1 MVFCY
6 ICNGDA
12 SQSGTIC
19 TLCNLLIDVKCHG
32 GTIGDGYVVCRNCC
46 GVTSPNSFIEKD
58 KIVANAFQQFT
69 KSLIEEVASS
79 RALKLIFSGERYSY
93 RHNLFKKG
101 GAAKKT
107 MSDVPLL
114 DLLSE
119 KQADIL
125 SAAMGKNFQFKFN
138 NYVYKVLMPEAIIQM
153 FAKVQGWS
161 QIYSEVFLNT
171 YINERDKKEDIVET
185 SFSSDQCSE
194 SDCED
199 SFQNMIETQRKEAEL
214 KKVENLKRW
223 SEYLKPST
231 SGKSILAKDVWKM
244 VNNQK
249 DDSIQCNRKLKR
261 SFVET
266 NETLSSLRNTDK
278 GFQSDIISGLEEE
291 IEILQSK
298 LKKAERAAEREY
310 MSDSSNQ
317 SLINTNKTIKITQ
330 KKDFQNLF
338 KKRKDEQNRKKVRA
352 CLEKYVGSSETVKS
366 RNAKNNCRVFDIICP
381 DCEVKQT
388 RLSNHLISKHQFSK
402 DDASLKESE
411 LRVLFLW
418 AQKNKHGVAKPL
430 PCLLCFKWHLRLDS
444 HLRNKHKM
452 NKDQIVKVTSEAR
465 QKYWLFDCINQSSS
479 CTQLDRNIEK
489 ELKSTENTNS
499 EKYQSFL
506 TYTPIGAK
514 RISKEKMIEW
524 DIQNENFSLCYENAS
539 DLLDGFKSEL
549 SKRHPISRALAYRN
563 HVESIW
569 FVIDGQMNIY
579 PKSAFSNVLLVEDI
593 YHNPS
598 VTQVN
603 NGGNEASSLRVKFV
617 ALRLFLKFSLRR
629 HVFIGLKREDINNL
643 REYMEEWN
651 SDLTKPIA
659 QRKTDIRKIK
669 LKRLM
674 TPSHMIKY
682 GRSVHVQG
690 IIKSLNKKINCND
703 NKLKLTKRFSQ
714 QVRDYLIANIC
725 IMNGLRASNIIELR
739 TQDVFDATTN
749 PEYPGYKVFVNSTYK
764 TSTIYGEKVIALP
777 IDIFKHLEFYIKE
790 LLPILNQSEASF
802 LFISSDAEKM
812 THGAIGSALTSTFR
826 QALVFGA
833 TEYPR
838 VCPTRIR
845 CSCAT
850 FGCKSEGIDSGYF
863 AKHFMKN
870 KEDTTQIHYN
880 LFSNHREALK
890 LAMMV
895 GNTFEVGDFKKVLE
909 KNEIEDLTNSI
920 YAGEKNIPSKE
931 HIVEWLNLK
940 ENVGS
945 KEMSEIMNILKETEN
960 NTSSFYANNI
970 QAESSKDLSL
980 DEHSDSDMSSVS
992 CNKDELTING
1002 SSNHLMRIDRNE
1014 DYIALSDSEPTIL
1027 GDRKSLVCCKTKIYP
1042 KRNRKSRF
1050 DIDVLEEQKE
1060 EKENF
1065 ELEILKPDVLLPS
1078 GILRTSNPKSTNL
1091 NLDAKIETIL
1101 QKFDVTHKDDL
1112 VKGRKH
1118 RKSLFLIL
1126 TQLCEKLITRRDYE
1140 NIYKTRTFTAEEVK
1154 ACLSKESWAEAIFQS
1169 NDEHFWKFLVLNI
1182 CQKRATCI
1190 ANNQIYKLKKW
1201 TDDSKKLFSCLKNIT

>member
-1 MVFCY
+1 
-6 ICNGDA
+6 
-12 SQSGTIC
+12 
-19 TLCNLLIDVKCHG
+19 
-32 GTIGDGYVVCRNCC
+32 
-46 GVTSPNSFIEKD
+46 
-58 KIVANAFQQFT
+58 
-69 KSLIEEVASS
+69 
-79 RALKLIFSGERYSY
+79 
-93 RHNLFKKG
+93 
-101 GAAKKT
+101 
-107 MSDVPLL
+107 
-114 DLLSE
+114 
-119 KQADIL
+119 
-125 SAAMGKNFQFKFN
+125 
-138 NYVYKVLMPEAIIQM
+138 
-153 FAKVQGWS
+153 
-161 QIYSEVFLNT
+161 
-171 YINERDKKEDIVET
+171 
-185 SFSSDQCSE
+185 
-194 SDCED
+194 
-199 SFQNMIETQRKEAEL
+199 
-214 KKVENLKRW
+214 
-223 SEYLKPST
+223 
-231 SGKSILAKDVWKM
+231 
-244 VNNQK
+244 
-249 DDSIQCNRKLKR
+249 
-261 SFVET
+261 
-266 NETLSSLRNTDK
+266 
-278 GFQSDIISGLEEE
+278 
-291 IEILQSK
+291 
-298 LKKAERAAEREY
+298 
-310 MSDSSNQ
+310 
-317 SLINTNKTIKITQ
+317 
-330 KKDFQNLF
+330 
-338 KKRKDEQNRKKVRA
+338 
-352 CLEKYVGSSETVKS
+352 
-366 RNAKNNCRVFDIICP
+366 
-381 DCEVKQT
+381 
-388 RLSNHLISKHQFSK
+388 
-402 DDASLKESE
+402 
-411 LRVLFLW
+411 
-418 AQKNKHGVAKPL
+418 
-430 PCLLCFKWHLRLDS
+430 
-444 HLRNKHKM
+444 
-452 NKDQIVKVTSEAR
+452 
-465 QKYWLFDCINQSSS
+465 
-479 CTQLDRNIEK
+479 
-489 ELKSTENTNS
+489 
-499 EKYQSFL
+499 
-506 TYTPIGAK
+506 
-514 RISKEKMIEW
+514 
-524 DIQNENFSLCYENAS
+524 
-539 DLLDGFKSEL
+539 
-549 SKRHPISRALAYRN
+549 
-563 HVESIW
+563 
-569 FVIDGQMNIY
+569 MNIY

-598 VTQVN
+598 VAQVN

-682 GRSVHVQG
+682 GRSVHVQR

-777 IDIFKHLEFYIKE
+777 LDIFKHLEFYIQE
-790 LLPILNQSEASF
+790 LLPILNPSEASF
-802 LFISSDAEKM
+802 LFISFDAEKM

-940 ENVGS
+940 ENVDS

-960 NTSSFYANNI
+960 NTSSFYANNK
-970 QAESSKDLSL
+970 QAENSNDLSL
-980 DEHSDSDMSSVS
+980 DEHSDSDTDMSSVS
-992 CNKDELTING
+992 SNKDESSING
-1002 SSNHLMRIDRNE
+1002 SSNPLKSIDRNE
-1014 DYIALSDSEPTIL
+1014 DYITLSDSEPTIL
-1027 GDRKSLVCCKTKIYP
+1027 GDRKSLVRCKTKIYP

-1050 DIDVLEEQKE
+1050 DIDILEEEEEEE

-1065 ELEILKPDVLLPS
+1065 EHLPPDVLLPS
-1078 GILRTSNPKSTNL
+1078 TYLTSSNPKSTNFS
-1091 NLDAKIETIL
+1091 LDAKIETIL

-1118 RKSLFLIL
+1118 RRSWFLIL
-1126 TQLCEKLITRRDYE
+1126 TQLCKNLITRNDYE
-1140 NIYKTRTFTAEEVK
+1140 NVYKTRTFTAEEVK
-1154 ACLSKESWAEAIFQS
+1154 ACLNKESWAEAEF
-1169 NDEHFWKFLVLNI
+1169 F
-1182 CQKRATCI
+1182 
-1190 ANNQIYKLKKW
+1190 NQMMSI
-1201 TDDSKKLFSCLKNIT
+1201 SGNF

>member
-1 MVFCY
+1 M
-6 ICNGDA
+6 
-12 SQSGTIC
+12 
-19 TLCNLLIDVKCHG
+19 
-32 GTIGDGYVVCRNCC
+32 
-46 GVTSPNSFIEKD
+46 
-58 KIVANAFQQFT
+58 
-69 KSLIEEVASS
+69 EEIMNKK
-79 RALKLIFSGERYSY
+79 KL
-93 RHNLFKKG
+93 
-101 GAAKKT
+101 
-107 MSDVPLL
+107 SD
-114 DLLSE
+114 
-119 KQADIL
+119 
-125 SAAMGKNFQFKFN
+125 
-138 NYVYKVLMPEAIIQM
+138 Y
-153 FAKVQGWS
+153 
-161 QIYSEVFLNT
+161 
-171 YINERDKKEDIVET
+171 
-185 SFSSDQCSE
+185 
-194 SDCED
+194 ED

-310 MSDSSNQ
+310 
-317 SLINTNKTIKITQ
+317 I
-330 KKDFQNLF
+330 
-338 KKRKDEQNRKKVRA
+338 
-352 CLEKYVGSSETVKS
+352 
-366 RNAKNNCRVFDIICP
+366 
-381 DCEVKQT
+381 
-388 RLSNHLISKHQFSK
+388 
-402 DDASLKESE
+402 
-411 LRVLFLW
+411 
-418 AQKNKHGVAKPL
+418 
-430 PCLLCFKWHLRLDS
+430 
-444 HLRNKHKM
+444 
-452 NKDQIVKVTSEAR
+452 
-465 QKYWLFDCINQSSS
+465 S

-970 QAESSKDLSL
+970 QAESSKDL
-980 DEHSDSDMSSVS
+980 V
-992 CNKDELTING
+992 
-1002 SSNHLMRIDRNE
+1002 
-1014 DYIALSDSEPTIL
+1014 
-1027 GDRKSLVCCKTKIYP
+1027 
-1042 KRNRKSRF
+1042 
-1050 DIDVLEEQKE
+1050 
-1060 EKENF
+1060 
-1065 ELEILKPDVLLPS
+1065 ILK
-1078 GILRTSNPKSTNL
+1078 I
-1091 NLDAKIETIL
+1091 
-1101 QKFDVTHKDDL
+1101 
-1112 VKGRKH
+1112 
-1118 RKSLFLIL
+1118 
-1126 TQLCEKLITRRDYE
+1126 
-1140 NIYKTRTFTAEEVK
+1140 
-1154 ACLSKESWAEAIFQS
+1154 IF
-1169 NDEHFWKFLVLNI
+1169 
-1182 CQKRATCI
+1182 R
-1190 ANNQIYKLKKW
+1190 
-1201 TDDSKKLFSCLKNIT
+1201 